1 MLNFYFQNVLILF
14 PFLLYFLSFWV
25 FFLKNNFS
33 SVRLNPNSLDFLKNS
48 KVIKKI
54 HYHFFLNWSCV
65 ALMFFFLFFFLFK
78 CDFYIFWFNHLRI
91 NNFIYNF
98 LIILLFTSIFFLNLI
113 KFFKNTNLN
122 FNIDYFF
129 SLINIIF
136 FILLLFLSNTFYTFF
151 FILEIISICFLYKF
165 SVSKYWFKKNLFLDK
180 NSTLLNRF
188 LPKTYINMLFFQYWV
203 NFFSSSIIL
212 ITLFTLIY
220 MYGSSDWI
228 FLNFLNFIN
237 FNIIYFNNY
246 FFFYFYDFFF
256 YWFFF

>member
-1 MLNFYFQNVLILF
+1 
-14 PFLLYFLSFWV
+14 
-25 FFLKNNFS
+25 
-33 SVRLNPNSLDFLKNS
+33 
-48 KVIKKI
+48 
-54 HYHFFLNWSCV
+54 
-65 ALMFFFLFFFLFK
+65 
-78 CDFYIFWFNHLRI
+78 
-91 NNFIYNF
+91 

-246 FFFYFYDFFF
+246 FFFLFL
-256 YWFFF
+256 WFFFFFGFFFILSFPPLHFF